1 MSSYPRTFDA
11 SGQPTAELVTAAGQ
25 WRSALDPDDYSA
37 GVAVWSGTSFAA
49 PVLAGQIAAQ
59 LLSLYAAGDRAVD
72 VDAAVDRG
80 WTAIAAA
87 TADDPDP
94 LVRP

>member
-1 MSSYPRTFDA
+1 MVTMFGRQRTEGGLDA
-11 SGQPTAELVTAAGQ
+11 RIAELSARRARVDGTAEPANTAL
-25 WRSALDPDDYSA
+25 RERP
-37 GVAVWSGTSFAA
+37 AA

-59 LLSLYAAGDRAVD
+59 LLALYAAGDRAVD